1 MSDFLF
7 SVDLEDPQGSGERLV
22 GLTGLYLDF
31 LARHGAAATFFATG
45 EIARRYPELIRR
57 IAASGHE
64 IACHSDRHSAL
75 KEQDSGSFRDDLER
89 ACDSLRAAGAGEVR
103 GYRAPFL
110 SMVERTRWAYVI
122 LADLGFLYSSSV
134 LPGRSPL
141 YGWPGFG
148 SKPRMIDNILEIPI
162 SVLPIPGIGL
172 PAAGGVYFRVLPK
185 ALLAAAWRV
194 SSRAGEPLVGYFH
207 PYDLDIQAGWTVFPG
222 YRRFGPSNVL
232 LHFNRRA
239 VLPRLE
245 RLIAAGFAIRPYR
258 EFASARAGG
267 SGES

>member
-7 SVDLEDPQGSGERLV
+7 SVDLEDPQGSGERLD
-22 GLTGLYLDF
+22 GLTGLYLDL

-45 EIARRYPELIRR
+45 EIARRHPELIRR

-64 IACHSDRHSAL
+64 IACHSDGHL
-75 KEQDSGSFRDDLER
+75 PLDEQDSASFRVDLER

-110 SMVERTRWAYVI
+110 SMVERTRWAYEV
-122 LADLGFLYSSSV
+122 LASLGFLYSSSV

-148 SKPRMIDNILEIPI
+148 SKPRMLDNILEIPI
-162 SVLPIPGIGL
+162 SILPIPGIGL
-172 PAAGGVYFRVLPK
+172 PAAGGVYFRVLPQ

-194 SSRAGEPLVGYFH
+194 SNRAGEPLVGYFH
-207 PYDLDIQAGWTVFPG
+207 PYDLDTKAGWTAFPG
-222 YRRFGPSNVL
+222 YRRFSAGNVL
-232 LHFNRRA
+232 LHLNRKS
-239 VLPRLE
+239 VLLRLE

-258 EFASARAGG
+258 DFASARAGG
-267 SGES
+267 TGES